1 MSPLTYTKNLTAL
14 LSKLFVSNFN
24 TRNGRLFKGRVR
36 CKKSWGILASI
47 DLHNCNHDLIT
58 NPEKIKQFVYELCD
72 LIDMK
77 RYGECLIERFGE
89 GDIEGYS
96 VMQFIETSSITAH
109 FDEKIANA
117 AYIDIFSCKF
127 FEPRVGAEFAK
138 KFFEASDYSLTHIL
152 RK

>member
-1 MSPLTYTKNLTAL
+1 MDDSLKAQYDA
-14 LSKLFVSNFN
+14 
-24 TRNGRLFKGRVR
+24 
-36 CKKSWGILASI
+36 KKSWGILASI
-47 DLHNCNHDLIT
+47 DLHNCNHQTLTD
-58 NPEKIKQFVYELCD
+58 PQKIKQFVYELCD
-72 LIDMK
+72 LIGMQ
-77 RYGECLIERFGE
+77 RHGECLIERFGE

-117 AYIDIFSCKF
+117 VYLDIFSCKF
-127 FEPRVGAEFAK
+127 FEPTVGAEFAK